1 MAEERET
8 EFAGG
13 RDIKKCPNCG
23 ASAMTTETETLVDA
37 FISSFNALKK
47 AHSEDV
53 DNMKREARLLDIR
66 YRLSLDLRIDIETRF
81 SHTNDKDVRET
92 YKLIF
97 KFLDLWNAYEICLS
111 YGSVLGQVKTDKTG
125 NIKKS
130 DIGCWE
136 EAFLKKMGIEDFLAS
151 EVERFK
157 KTLLKTEKEQEHFKD
172 CLKHFS
178 LLDSIHDTQK
188 KKYNKYLDNPL
199 TNFDSDGLL
208 FIQYMERNAYYHGG
222 ETAHSGTTY
231 SYRKKMF
238 SFYID
243 FLTQFVARLGA
254 ALFELERQGETK

>member
-8 EFAGG
+8 EFEGG
-13 RDIKKCPNCG
+13 GDIKKCPNCG

-81 SHTNDKDVRET
+81 SHTKSKDSRET

-97 KFLDLWNAYEICLS
+97 KFLDLWNAYEICLD
-111 YGSVLGQVKTDKTG
+111 YGKTLGQTKDKL
-125 NIKKS
+125 N
-130 DIGCWE
+130 WNE
-136 EAFLKKMGIEDFLAS
+136 HFLKETGAEDFLS
-151 EVERFK
+151 REVERFK
-157 KTLLKTEKEQEHFKD
+157 KTLLKTEKEQEHFKA
-172 CLKHFS
+172 CLKHVS
-178 LLDSIHDTQK
+178 ELDSINDNNK
-188 KKYNKYLDNPL
+188 NKYDTYLNAPPERFNRDEL
-199 TNFDSDGLL
+199 I
-208 FIQYMERNAYYHGG
+208 FIQRMERNAYYHGG
-222 ETAHSGTTY
+222 EAAYGGVGY
-231 SYRKKMF
+231 PYRKKML